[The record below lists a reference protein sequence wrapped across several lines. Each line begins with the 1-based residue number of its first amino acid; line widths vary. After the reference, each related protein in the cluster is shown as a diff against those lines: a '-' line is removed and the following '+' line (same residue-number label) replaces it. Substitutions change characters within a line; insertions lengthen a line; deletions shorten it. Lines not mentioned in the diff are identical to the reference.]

1 MTRSFKFGSVKIANE
16 TIESIA
22 NKASLEINGVIET
35 NTKSNKE
42 AKNTKISVMDGFVII
57 ELNLVL
63 NADVNVRK
71 TIKNV
76 QENVK
81 RQVETMTGLKVKRVN
96 VEVDSLKLQ
105 WIEKN
110 KEIGPLN

>member
-16 TIESIA
+16 TIEAIA

-42 AKNTKISVMDGFVII
+42 ARNTKISVMDGFVII
-57 ELNLVL
+57 DLNLVL

-81 RQVETMTGLKVKRVN
+81 RQVETMTGLSVKRVN

>member
-1 MTRSFKFGSVKIANE
+1 M
-16 TIESIA
+16 
-22 NKASLEINGVIET
+22 NG
-35 NTKSNKE
+35 
-42 AKNTKISVMDGFVII
+42 FII
-57 ELNLVL
+57 IDLNLVL

-96 VEVDSLKLQ
+96 VEVNSLVL
-105 WIEKN
+105 
-110 KEIGPLN
+110 

>member
-1 MTRSFKFGSVKIANE
+1 MTRSFRFGSVKIANE
-16 TIESIA
+16 TIEAIA
-22 NKASLEINGVIET
+22 RKATSEVNGVIE

-42 AKNTKISVMDGFVII
+42 AKNTNISVVDGSII
-57 ELNLVL
+57 IDLNLL
-63 NADVNVRK
+63 LSADVNVRK

-96 VEVDSLKLQ
+96 VEVNSLVIQ
-105 WIEKN
+105 WIENN
-110 KEIGPLN
+110 KEIGLSN

>member
-16 TIESIA
+16 TIEAIA
-22 NKASLEINGVIET
+22 RKASSEVSGVIEA

-42 AKNTKISVMDGFVII
+42 AKNTKVSVINGFII
-57 ELNLVL
+57 IDLNLVL

-96 VEVDSLKLQ
+96 VEVNSLVIQ
-105 WIEKN
+105 WIENN
-110 KEIGPLN
+110 KEIGLSN